1 MSSVSI
7 PRWILD
13 ELASSVE
20 EWENSRD
27 SIEGVRRDVL
37 KSAQN
42 VLDAATEQELAAVAP
57 ESLQRDQQQR
67 RAESLNHAI
76 DLARLQGASRPTADF
91 VVEVANQFHQFV
103 QQGTTNNTKEN

>member
-1 MSSVSI
+1 MSNVSI
-7 PRWILD
+7 PRWVLD

-42 VLDAATEQELAAVAP
+42 VLDAAAEQELAAVAP

-67 RAESLNHAI
+67 RAEALSHAI
-76 DLARLQGASRPTADF
+76 DLARLQGSCRPTSNS
-91 VVEVANQFHQFV
+91 VVEVAAQFHHFI
-103 QQGTTNNTKEN
+103 QQGITNNTKEN